1 MQKYD
6 LIVIGGVAAG
16 TKAAAKTRREKPDWK
31 IAIITRDDDVSY
43 AGCGLPYFIGDIIQS
58 RGQLVVRTPET
69 LRLVHS
75 IDVFTGHSVL
85 SIDREK
91 HTVSVQKTDSKE
103 KLEFGYKKL
112 LLATGASAMRPPIPG
127 IDSKRIHTLRSVTD
141 ADAILAGMDGKAGTA
156 VVVGGGFIGI
166 EVAENLKHRGWEV
179 TVIEMLPQILPPFD
193 LEIALLMQKHLEKNG
208 VRTVTGT
215 CVQSFC
221 EKDGGVEV
229 ATSNG
234 AFRADIVILSIGI
247 KPNNGLACDSGLE
260 LGCRGTI
267 RVDACGRTSDPDIF
281 AAGDCAST
289 FSVTSGNE
297 AWSPMGSTA
306 NKQARAAALTLTG
319 TESEFPGV
327 LGTMIVKAFGF
338 SAARTG
344 VNEREARESKM
355 NAVSVT
361 VPSDDRAHYYPGSE
375 KIAIKLTADAETGEL
390 LGCQTYG
397 MGDVDKPLDAI
408 AVAITMGA
416 TVHDV
421 AHVDFA
427 YAPPFST
434 AINPVNL
441 ACYVLQNKLSGK
453 LESIGPVEAHRMIHS
468 PDWDGLLLDP
478 REIPEF
484 MIGTVPGA
492 VNIPIHEFP
501 ARLAE
506 VAAFR
511 DKPVIVVCNYGK
523 RAFEAYVRL
532 KHHGF
537 NRVKVLE
544 GGTKFWPYELE

>member
-1 MQKYD
+1 MQEYE

-16 TKAAAKTRREKPDWK
+16 TKAAAKSRREQPDWR

-43 AGCGLPYFIGDIIQS
+43 AGCGLPYFIGNVIQN
-58 RGQLVVRTPET
+58 RAQLVVRTPET
-69 LRLVHS
+69 LRQNHN
-75 IDVFTGHSVL
+75 IDVFTRHNAV
-85 SIDREK
+85 SIDRVK
-91 HTVSVQKTDSKE
+91 HTVSVEKLDSSE
-103 KLEFGYKKL
+103 KLEFRYGKL

-141 ADAILAGMDGKAGTA
+141 ADAILASMREKAGKA

-166 EVAENLKHRGWEV
+166 ETAENLKHRGWDV
-179 TVIEMLPQILPPFD
+179 TVVEMLPQILPPFD
-193 LEIALLMQKHLEKNG
+193 LEIALMMQKHLENHG
-208 VRTVTGT
+208 VKVLTGT
-215 CVQSFC
+215 CVQSFS
-221 EKDGGVEV
+221 EKGSAVEV
-229 ATSNG
+229 ATSGGN
-234 AFRADIVILSIGI
+234 FTADLVILSIGI
-247 KPNNGLACDSGLE
+247 KPNNELARDAGLV
-260 LGCRGTI
+260 LGCRNTI
-267 RVDACGRTSDPDIF
+267 RVDAGGRTSDPDIY

-289 FSVTSGNE
+289 FHILNGCE

-306 NKQARAAALTLTG
+306 NKQARQAALTLTG
-319 TESEFPGV
+319 TDSEFPGV
-327 LGTMIVKAFGF
+327 LGTMVVRAFGY

-344 VNEREARESKM
+344 MNEREAKEAGM
-355 NAVSVT
+355 NAISVL
-361 VPSDDRAHYYPGSE
+361 VPADDRAHYYPGSE
-375 KIAIKLTADAETGEL
+375 KIAIKLIANADSGEI

-397 MGDVDKPLDAI
+397 MGDIDKPLDAI

-416 TVHDV
+416 TAHDI

-453 LESIGPVEAHRMIHS
+453 LESIGPIEAQRMIES

-478 REIPEF
+478 REEPEF

-501 ARLAE
+501 ARLQE
-506 VAAFR
+506 VEAY
-511 DKPVIVVCNYGK
+511 KEKTVLVVCNYGK

-532 KHHGF
+532 KHNGF
-537 NRVKVLE
+537 IRAKVLE
-544 GGTKFWPYELE
+544 GGTKFWPYEIE